1 MITLLYMQ
9 VVNPACLCHFTIL
22 AESKSD
28 ITVHIVQLH
37 VRESILIDL
46 LIVVVQPLDAGL
58 CSRLVYYKALHATGL
73 LHSFKADS

>member
-46 LIVVVQPLDAGL
+46 LIVVVQPLDAGA
-58 CSRLVYYKALHATGL
+58 VQQTGL
-73 LHSFKADS
+73 LQGLTCNWTIT